1 MSLPNPATLI
11 QRLDHE
17 RSRGRL
23 WRARE
28 LAQQYP
34 RALYDPELWLRCGET
49 FLEIHDPERAGRLL
63 FLAGSR
69 DPAHGA
75 AIALYLARH
84 DAHAIRRHL
93 GRLPSLDVLPAETR
107 LALAER
113 GIVEL
118 PKPTTAPDTSHR
130 LGYLLAV
137 GLALALL
144 TLTAIGALTVY
155 RWLTG

>member
-69 DPAHGA
+69 DPAHGE

-118 PKPTTAPDTSHR
+118 PKPTTAPDTPHR
-130 LGYLLAV
+130 LGDLLAV